1 MKQSGWGI
9 ASLVCGIAGILLACV
24 AIGVVPAIIGLVFA
38 INCTY
43 AKMERAWNCNC
54 RSGLFNSCD
63 NYFYFCGTCI

>member
-24 AIGVVPAIIGLVFA
+24 AIGVSSC
-38 INCTY
+38 NNRSCMRNYCTY

-54 RSGLFNSCD
+54 GSGLFNSCD
-63 NYFYFCGTCI
+63 NYFYFCGTRI